1 MDYNDVSIRK
11 SKTKKDL
18 SIPLDQTIDG
28 LSTKWCQDVPPEQ
41 EVSSTQAPLMATV
54 ISSGKLNV
62 RESPDK
68 LSDVLCV
75 VNRGDVLIVADT
87 DIHDGWAFVQTN
99 SGFIGYVMREY
110 IGPTWY
116 E

>member
-1 MDYNDVSIRK
+1 MDYNKVLTAPILDEKCREHILESITDER
-11 SKTKKDL
+11 SL
-18 SIPLDQTIDG
+18 PF
-28 LSTKWCQDVPPEQ
+28 
-41 EVSSTQAPLMATV
+41 APLMATV

-68 LSDVLCV
+68 LSDVVCV
-75 VNRGDVLIVADT
+75 VNRGDVLIVADA
-87 DIHDGWAFVQTN
+87 DANDSWVFVQTN
-99 SGFIGYVMREY
+99 SGFIGYAMREY

>member
-1 MDYNDVSIRK
+1 MDYNDVSTRK
-11 SKTKKDL
+11 SKIKKDL
-18 SIPLDQTIDG
+18 SISLDQSIDG
-28 LSTKWCQDVPPEQ
+28 PSTKYCQDVLPEQ
-41 EVSSTQAPLMATV
+41 EVTSTQAPLMATV

-68 LSDVLCV
+68 FSNVICV

-87 DIHDGWAFVQTN
+87 DTHDGWVFVKTN
-99 SGFIGYVMREY
+99 SGVIGYVMREY

>member
-1 MDYNDVSIRK
+1 MDYNKV
-11 SKTKKDL
+11 
-18 SIPLDQTIDG
+18 IDEKCREHI
-28 LSTKWCQDVPPEQ
+28 LEPITDEHSLPF
-41 EVSSTQAPLMATV
+41 APLMATV
-54 ISSGKLNV
+54 ISDCKLNV

-68 LSDVLCV
+68 LSDVVCV
-75 VNRGDVLIVADT
+75 VNRGDVLIVADA
-87 DIHDGWAFVQTN
+87 DANDSWVFVHTN